1 MKKHLVLIGLP
12 GSGKSTV
19 GKMVAE
25 RLHANY
31 VDIDTILIRKE
42 GKPITMIFAEKGEQ
56 AFREMERKE
65 VEAALAYEPAAVIV
79 PGGGWAAQPGQLAAA
94 RAHGYFVY
102 LKARAEIAAGRAE
115 PSGTRPVLMGG
126 DPVDQMR
133 TLFKERDSYYAKAD
147 ATVLTEAKPAEKV
160 ADEVVRLAQMSAGW

>member
-12 GSGKSTV
+12 GAGKSTV
-19 GKMVAE
+19 GKLVAE
-25 RLHANY
+25 RLHTGY

-65 VEAALAYEPAAVIV
+65 VESALGHEPAVIV
-79 PGGGWAAQPGQLAAA
+79 PGGGWAAQPGQLDGA
-94 RAHGYFVY
+94 RGRGYFVY
-102 LKARAEIAAGRAE
+102 LKARAEVAVGRAE
-115 PSGTRPVLMGG
+115 PSGTRPILMGD
-126 DPVDQMR
+126 DPLARMR
-133 TLFKERDSYYAKAD
+133 ELYTERDPYYAKAD

-160 ADEVVRLAQMSAGW
+160 ADEVLRLAQTNAGW

>member
-1 MKKHLVLIGLP
+1 MKKHIVLVGLP
-12 GSGKSTV
+12 GAGKSTV
-19 GKMVAE
+19 GRMLAE
-25 RLHANY
+25 RLQATF
-31 VDIDTILIRKE
+31 VDIDSVLVRKE

-56 AFREMERKE
+56 AFRAMEREAVE
-65 VEAALAYEPAAVIV
+65 VALANPPAVIV
-79 PGGGWAAQPGQLAAA
+79 PGGGWAAQPGQLDGA
-94 RAHGYFVY
+94 RARGYFVD

-147 ATVLTEAKPAEKV
+147 ATVLTEAKSAEKV
-160 ADEVVRLAQMSAGW
+160 ADEIVRLAQTRAGW